1 MVSQPK
7 IDVKLES
14 PKSINASKIANK
26 KICGIRVLSSSQRS
40 QVYKGSSEIDK
51 AQYEVKNTTKDL
63 NKASNKQGE
72 ACQEGTETEENKED
86 SEDQHEDD
94 LSTDD
99 IGAMT
104 NENVTAS
111 SNLALEHSE
120 MLEGMLEEFD
130 ELNDSITE
138 ENDADYEILEESGE
152 ELECLSSEIDE
163 LNAELERLT
172 EGKDGSSA
180 APASAPT
187 PAHAMA
193 PAKAPAA
200 PASDGMGGVVDE
212 AFDGTGSGANSAY
225 SLSTATETQEDQAKN
240 PTAAAA
246 PAPMLA
252 SAPAPLASAAPAT
265 PTAAPTTGST
275 NTTDAS
281 GDAARIEEISTEIEE
296 KSTRATELSETTTAS
311 QEAIE
316 TRSTE
321 TSEHYTEQTEISQ
334 GIVDDGETA
343 NEATYGAREFFQD
356 MQQIGDFTKQTGE
369 IVEKVGQE
377 LQITG
382 IVIDAVGD
390 GTMKLGQGIG
400 AIAKSLIGIGA
411 PLVPAWGSGT
421 GIVAGGSSAEVSS
434 DTTTAG
440 GIVLKGTAKTL
451 HQVGSVTE
459 KVGDVTKTAG
469 QFTLA
474 GAYAGTT
481 ACDIADGNWLGAIT
495 NGLIAVSNGL
505 SGVQGLGDAIGKSAE
520 LCEKAAGTIEKI
532 QSGIE
537 MAQKGIA
544 VGVAIDQGDWE
555 SLAVNAT
562 SLTGQCIGGKAG
574 ALMVD
579 SASTYTATKATVN
592 AIQDGDVLGAITNGT
607 GAIQSGMKLT
617 QDIDANFG
625 TKIEKFTNKIMYKN
639 GEKSETKDV
648 DVIYE
653 NKDGSQ
659 NNSGKKCT
667 VGSNNYTVFGSTL
680 QTLSDAG
687 AAVNTYNQVDNYIDS
702 AKNLKNMNMFGG
714 NKDDNTT
721 ATTSSST
728 EKTTSS
734 RYSKVNAGDINVR
747 DQYSKYKNIT
757 LRG

>member
-7 IDVKLES
+7 IDVKLEA

-26 KICGIRVLSSSQRS
+26 RIMGIRVLSSSQRR
-40 QVYKGSSEIDK
+40 QVYKGSDEIDN
-51 AQYEVKNTTKDL
+51 AQREVKETTKDL
-63 NKASNKQGE
+63 NKASNQQGD
-72 ACQEGTETEENKED
+72 ACQEGTETEESGED
-86 SEDQHEDD
+86 SGDQKEED

-99 IGAMT
+99 IGAIT

-111 SNLALEHSE
+111 SDLALEHST
-120 MLEGMLEEFD
+120 MLEDMLEEFD

-138 ENDADYEILEESGE
+138 ENDADYEILEDSVE

-163 LNAELERLT
+163 LNAELEALT
-172 EGKDGSSA
+172 EGQDGSGA
-180 APASAPT
+180 ATTTAPSPAP
-187 PAHAMA
+187 AMA
-193 PAKAPAA
+193 PAP

-212 AFDGTGSGANSAY
+212 AFDGTGSGAKSAY

-240 PTAAAA
+240 PTAPA

-252 SAPAPLASAAPAT
+252 SAPSTVASAVPAT

-275 NTTDAS
+275 GNTTDVS
-281 GDAARIEEISTEIEE
+281 ENAARIEEISSEIEE
-296 KSTRATELSETTTAS
+296 KSERTTELNETTTTY

-321 TSEHYTEQTEISQ
+321 TSEHYTEQAENAQ
-334 GIVDDGETA
+334 DIVDEGEAA

-369 IVEKVGQE
+369 ITERLGIG
-377 LQITG
+377 LQATG
-382 IVIDAVGD
+382 IVIQGVSDS
-390 GTMKLGQGIG
+390 TMSLGQGIG
-400 AIAKSLIGIGA
+400 AIAKALVGIGS

-421 GIVAGGSSAEVSS
+421 GIVSAGGSAEASS
-434 DTTTAG
+434 ETTTAG

-451 HQVGSVTE
+451 HEVGSVTE

-481 ACDIADGNWLGAIT
+481 ACDIADGNWLSAIT
-495 NGLIAVSNGL
+495 NGLNAVSNGL
-505 SGVQGLGDAIGKSAE
+505 SGVQGLGDAIGKSTE
-520 LCEKAAGTIEKI
+520 LGEKAAENIEKI
-532 QSGIE
+532 QKGIE

-555 SLAVNAT
+555 SLAVNSV
-562 SLTGQCIGGKAG
+562 SLAGQCIGGKVG
-574 ALMVD
+574 ALLED
-579 SASTYTATKATVN
+579 SASTYTAGKATVN
-592 AIQDGDVLGAITNGT
+592 AIENGDVLGAISSGMAT
-607 GAIQSGMKLT
+607 IQSGIQLT

-625 TKIEKFTNKIMYKN
+625 TNIEKFTNKMIYKN
-639 GEKSETKDV
+639 GEKGETKDV

-659 NNSGKKCT
+659 KNSGKKCT
-667 VGSNNYTVFGSTL
+667 VGNNNYTVFGSTL
-680 QTLSDAG
+680 QTLSDISV
-687 AAVNTYNQVDNYIDS
+687 AANTYNQVDHYIDS

-714 NKDDNTT
+714 K
-721 ATTSSST
+721 SLFRCKCKS
-728 EKTTSS
+728 
-734 RYSKVNAGDINVR
+734 
-747 DQYSKYKNIT
+747 
-757 LRG
+757 